1 MSEHNRRMKLTPL
14 FTISILLSGAAFAE
28 PIKLAASNIH
38 EAFNKCY
45 AEVGEVIER
54 VNAERKLAEEKPY
67 LFDIKHED
75 YYENFR
81 WAFLISDEY
90 TKVTILDGYCKEM
103 ELEREGYYESVG
115 YIKYLEEPLRGVG
128 ESEVKEVVA
137 SYGFKWSEVN

>member
-1 MSEHNRRMKLTPL
+1 MKLISL
-14 FTISILLSGAAFAE
+14 FTIPILLSGAAFAQ
-28 PIKLAASNIH
+28 PIELTAANIH
-38 EAFNKCY
+38 EAFTKCY
-45 AEVGEVIER
+45 AEVDEVMEH

-67 LFDIKHED
+67 LFDIKNED
-75 YYENFR
+75 YFENFR

-90 TKVTILDGYCKEM
+90 NKVTILDGYCKEI

-137 SYGFKWSEVN
+137 SYGFKWSEVD

>member
-1 MSEHNRRMKLTPL
+1 MKLTPL
-14 FTISILLSGAAFAE
+14 FTIPILLSGAAFAE
-28 PIKLAASNIH
+28 PIELTAAHIH
-38 EAFNKCY
+38 EAFAKCY
-45 AEVGEVIER
+45 TEVDEVMKRI
-54 VNAERKLAEEKPY
+54 NAERKLAEEKPY

-90 TKVTILDGYCKEM
+90 TKVAILDGYCKEM
-103 ELEREGYYESVG
+103 DLEREGYYESVG

-137 SYGFKWSEVN
+137 SYGFKWSEVD

>member
-28 PIKLAASNIH
+28 PIKLIASNIH

-54 VNAERKLAEEKPY
+54 VNAERKLAEENPY